1 MANGRFGCCPNSND
15 KYKDEILS
23 QRVDHTSVIFS
34 GQMFRAIIPGQLR
47 RGSLSLSVPRH
58 FTEKLIQQFSASA
71 QCAEIFVDNSF
82 QVSATNF
89 PKVVPISNVND
100 YSRPDR
106 LPNLVIGSCEV
117 VSGLNR
123 SIPNPSFVLLSP
135 IFGSKD
141 SGKMV
146 EELSSRF
153 PDSRISVFKHGRI
166 LCSDAAPSFLKGR
179 SYLDLALD
187 TSYPIHSQFLPA
199 RYREIEA
206 SHLAQAIRLNY
217 ETCEPS
223 YSESLK
229 NVEYL
234 DFVDCMKIIGLE
246 EKI

>member
-1 MANGRFGCCPNSND
+1 M
-15 KYKDEILS
+15 
-23 QRVDHTSVIFS
+23 
-34 GQMFRAIIPGQLR
+34 IPGQLR
-47 RGSLSLSVPRH
+47 RGSLSLSVPHH

-71 QCAEIFVDNSF
+71 QCAEIFVDKSVD
-82 QVSATNF
+82 VSATNF
-89 PKVVPISNVND
+89 PKVVPISNFNE

-117 VSGLNR
+117 LSEFNS
-123 SIPNPSFVLLSP
+123 SIQNPSFVLLSP
-135 IFGSKD
+135 IFGSKG

-153 PDSRISVFKHGRI
+153 PDSRISVFKHSRI
-166 LCSDAAPSFLKGR
+166 LCSDASPSFIKGR
-179 SYLDLALD
+179 SYKDITLD
-187 TSYPIHSQFLPA
+187 TSYPILSQFLPA